1 MPREIGGVLWFGND
15 DANMVA
21 FTPIYCSSTVRP
33 ECYNTPG
40 ADAVNFSF
48 KNAYWVCN
56 MTSNMVYPR
65 YSQMFPTLKEVRDS
79 LDNSY
84 FAAQPG
90 VEAKAQELYA
100 QNPQAAVKY
109 LNDYGIEKAQQMLAR
124 WQQLF
129 QFMVVKYNDMIIKP
143 TKKMAVSRR
152 LLMDWVQLLFVLGI
166 LRNMPRNLLSKQE
179 TSSWFLKQSNNI
191 YHHIK
196 KADSSILLY
205 KNRLSCFLDLQY

>member
-1 MPREIGGVLWFGND
+1 MLQRTTGQHPAEWFCFVSQMRSWMPREIGGVLWFGND

-84 FAAQPG
+84 LLHSQ
-90 VEAKAQELYA
+90 VLRLRLR
-100 QNPQAAVKY
+100 NCMHR
-109 LNDYGIEKAQQMLAR
+109 IH
-124 WQQLF
+124 
-129 QFMVVKYNDMIIKP
+129 
-143 TKKMAVSRR
+143 R
-152 LLMDWVQLLFVLGI
+152 LL
-166 LRNMPRNLLSKQE
+166 
-179 TSSWFLKQSNNI
+179 
-191 YHHIK
+191 
-196 KADSSILLY
+196 SSISMIMVLRRHSRCWRVGNSSSSLW
-205 KNRLSCFLDLQY
+205 